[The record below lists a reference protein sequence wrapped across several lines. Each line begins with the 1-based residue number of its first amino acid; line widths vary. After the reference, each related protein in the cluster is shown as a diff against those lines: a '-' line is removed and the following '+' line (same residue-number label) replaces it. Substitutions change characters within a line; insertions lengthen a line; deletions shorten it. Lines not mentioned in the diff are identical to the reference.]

1 LCFSVYKKLNTLCIQ
16 YKIGMK
22 KLVIVESPTKA
33 KTISKFLGKDYTVK
47 SSFGHVRDL
56 PKSKLGVDVEN
67 GFIPQ
72 YTVSKDKTKVVK
84 ELKDI
89 AKKSKEI
96 LFATDEDRE
105 GEAISYHLAEVLDID
120 PNKAKRITF
129 HEITKRAIEEALKN
143 PRALDLKLFDAQ
155 QARRILDRLVGYNL
169 SPFLWRKIAKG
180 LSAGRVQSVAVRLV
194 VERER
199 EIKAFKPEE
208 YWSVEGIFLSKDQE
222 FQAKLQAIAGKKLDK
237 MSLHNKEQVD
247 EILKKLANTSYTIT
261 AVEEKQTKR
270 SPAPPFTTSTLQQEA
285 NQLLGFSA
293 KQTMRLAQ
301 QLYEGVEL
309 GSEGSVGLIT
319 YMRTD
324 AVNLSEQFLQ
334 EAHEVIEKT
343 YGKKY
348 NLAEPRRYKNKS
360 KNAQEAHEAIRPT
373 EVFRN
378 PEDIKA
384 HLDRSQFRLY
394 NLIWRRA
401 VATQM
406 AEAELKNV
414 SADITSANHY
424 VFRATGQTILFD
436 GWLKLYPEKA
446 KENLLPELI
455 KGKPVTC
462 KELTPEQHFTE
473 PPARY
478 SDATLVKALE
488 EYGIG
493 RPSTYA
499 PTIATIE
506 DRGYVERDDKKK
518 LQPKDIAYL
527 VNDLLVEHFPQI
539 VDFQF
544 TAQMEENL
552 DDIAEGKKD
561 WQPIIATFYHPF
573 KDNLDQ
579 KDQELSKKD
588 LTEEKTDEV
597 CPKCGKPMVIKVG
610 RFGKFFACSGYP
622 ECKTTKPLPEEEKNL
637 PKIELSEEIC
647 NKCGSQMVI
656 KHGRFGPFLGCSNYP
671 DCKNIKAIEKKVNV
685 KCPKCT
691 EGDLVEKRSKRR
703 KIFYGCNRYPDC
715 DFALWE
721 KPNGES
727 CPKCKHLLVFAA
739 KGMIK
744 CSNKECDYKKEQADE
759 AGI

>member
-1 LCFSVYKKLNTLCIQ
+1 
-16 YKIGMK
+16 
-22 KLVIVESPTKA
+22 
-33 KTISKFLGKDYTVK
+33 
-47 SSFGHVRDL
+47 
-56 PKSKLGVDVEN
+56 
-67 GFIPQ
+67 
-72 YTVSKDKTKVVK
+72 
-84 ELKDI
+84 
-89 AKKSKEI
+89 
-96 LFATDEDRE
+96 
-105 GEAISYHLAEVLDID
+105 
-120 PNKAKRITF
+120 
-129 HEITKRAIEEALKN
+129 
-143 PRALDLKLFDAQ
+143 
-155 QARRILDRLVGYNL
+155 
-169 SPFLWRKIAKG
+169 
-180 LSAGRVQSVAVRLV
+180 V

>member
-1 LCFSVYKKLNTLCIQ
+1 
-16 YKIGMK
+16 MK
-22 KLVIVESPTKA
+22 TLVIVESPTKA